1 MTRISPA
8 APVDPLR
15 PDAAPLSILLDY
27 DGTVAQTDVGDMVMA
42 GGPEVWAR
50 VWSTRRRTA
59 ARRPRLGCKGETT
72 RSFSYLGPD
81 IGLLGGE
88 RHRLIL
94 LDLGDGDVLAIVIR
108 TTDPA
113 AFDAFVVEAMPIVES
128 LRFE

>member
-1 MTRISPA
+1 MTWLRQVPGVTTTAPTSITIDGHPGRSLDIRIDPA
-8 APVDPLR
+8 GKR
-15 PDAAPLSILLDY
+15 
-27 DGTVAQTDVGDMVMA
+27 
-42 GGPEVWAR
+42 
-50 VWSTRRRTA
+50 
-59 ARRPRLGCKGETT
+59 CKGETT
-72 RSFSYLGPD
+72 PSFSYLGPD